1 MRRLTAIVVVMVVVV
16 RSDNNVIP
24 MPVLVTDVN
33 SDGADSDFDVFRDDH
48 WFVAGVRR
56 SGKCRHGQKRNNEQG
71 KQSILHD
78 TTLFGWGRYRPECA
92 LAILEV
98 CIRFTSAAL
107 DAPLNE
113 RGPGRRLSDQGQV
126 EWPARSQA
134 ADAFT

>member
-24 MPVLVTDVN
+24 MPVPVTDVN

-56 SGKCRHGQKRNNEQG
+56 SGKCRHGQKRNNEKG

-78 TTLFGWGRYRPECA
+78 TTLFGWGFYVPM
-92 LAILEV
+92 
-98 CIRFTSAAL
+98 
-107 DAPLNE
+107 
-113 RGPGRRLSDQGQV
+113 
-126 EWPARSQA
+126 PARMRA
-134 ADAFT
+134 CYT